1 MFKKLFTKA
10 VAAIGSAL
18 GFFSV
23 AHAEVPTNVSTAI
36 TTAGTDAATMG
47 GLVLV
52 AIIGIYAIKFLRR
65 AL

>member
-1 MFKKLFTKA
+1 MKKQFAA
-10 VAAIGSAL
+10 VALPLSFIGSAM
-18 GFFSV
+18 
-23 AHAEVPTNVSTAI
+23 AEVPTNVSTAI